1 MENAPSVVNH
11 LVKSPAGKSEAEKG
25 GRIIQK
31 GNNSAKAVFI
41 ESQDGDHIG
50 KNYNRTGP
58 HHVHTIGHGR
68 KCLTSTAF
76 WNVLRYPSEY
86 AFS

>member
-41 ESQDGDHIG
+41 ESQDGDHIS
-50 KNYNRTGP
+50 KTATGQARITYIQL
-58 HHVHTIGHGR
+58 V
-68 KCLTSTAF
+68 TSGS
-76 WNVLRYPSEY
+76 V
-86 AFS
+86 

>member
-50 KNYNRTGP
+50 KTTTG
-58 HHVHTIGHGR
+58 
-68 KCLTSTAF
+68 
-76 WNVLRYPSEY
+76 
-86 AFS
+86 

>member
-11 LVKSPAGKSEAEKG
+11 LLNPLAGESDAVKGS
-25 GRIIQK
+25 RIIQK

-50 KNYNRTGP
+50 KTATGQARITYIQL
-58 HHVHTIGHGR
+58 VTGG
-68 KCLTSTAF
+68 S
-76 WNVLRYPSEY
+76 V
-86 AFS
+86 

>member
-31 GNNSAKAVFI
+31 GNNSAKAVSLRVKMETI
-41 ESQDGDHIG
+41 LAKLQQDRPASRT
-50 KNYNRTGP
+50 YNW
-58 HHVHTIGHGR
+58 
-68 KCLTSTAF
+68 S
-76 WNVLRYPSEY
+76 
-86 AFS
+86 